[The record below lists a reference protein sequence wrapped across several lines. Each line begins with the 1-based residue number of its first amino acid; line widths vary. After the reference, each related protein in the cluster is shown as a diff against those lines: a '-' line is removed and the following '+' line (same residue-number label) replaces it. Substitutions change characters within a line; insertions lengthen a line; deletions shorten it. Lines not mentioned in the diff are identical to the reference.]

1 MEPSPHGRH
10 HVERI
15 PRSAQQR
22 FAAGIGE
29 LIAGLGF
36 GDCDV
41 VVTIVDRALSHPE
54 PGDDQGTTTRE
65 QPEALYAAGEFRRY
79 PFRGILSEIAAEDGV
94 KRQAI
99 RKRALRG
106 DPDTLARIAAKMQER
121 SAKVR
126 RARNAMRRS

>member
-1 MEPSPHGRH
+1 MAPRTRYRIE
-10 HVERI
+10 HV

-22 FAAGIGE
+22 FANEIGE
-29 LIAGLGF
+29 LVGMLGF
-36 GDCDV
+36 ADCDV
-41 VVTIVDRALSHPE
+41 LVNIVPRAPHVTPI
-54 PGDDQGTTTRE
+54 E
-65 QPEALYAAGEFRRY
+65 QPHGQPGRQPHCGGFQRY
-79 PFRGILSEIAAEDGV
+79 PYRGILSEIAAEDGV